1 MFEILFVFNLNFSV
15 YIYNIYIYTTFF
27 LKLKFVYFDSIYQ
40 ISEMVGTFPCYLGST
55 LV

>member
-15 YIYNIYIYTTFF
+15 YIIIYNIHFF
-27 LKLKFVYFDSIYQ
+27 LKLKFVYFESIYQ